1 MNVGSIQ
8 MLTNTVFLAVTM
20 VVIFLSVIAY
30 DMFNYFSTCLAYKT
44 SVFQTH

>member
-1 MNVGSIQ
+1 MIDLRATNIGSIQ

-30 DMFNYFSTCLAYKT
+30 DMFNYFY
-44 SVFQTH
+44 V